1 MESTLSLAQ
10 KAAVTV
16 GADDWHTVELP
27 GVIRLTLCDGPV
39 GVRCEDPTSPS
50 PDDFNKHD
58 SYPATCLPCGAAV
71 GASWN
76 PDAVR
81 YAAAGIA
88 AEAKALGVD
97 VLLGPA
103 MNHKRTPLGG
113 RNFEYISE
121 DPILTGT
128 LAAAYVEGVQSRG
141 VAACVK
147 HFCLNNTEY
156 NRLTIDIEVDED
168 VLRDVYLKG
177 FEIAVKSAAPLCLMG
192 AYVRVDGQ
200 YCCEHERLLTSI
212 LRGEWGYTGTVV
224 SDWRAVHDRVAA
236 LQAGCD
242 LEMPFVSERSAESV
256 VQAVQTGELE
266 ERTLDVAVNRIRS
279 LREAT
284 AVCGDAPDPEAVYL
298 AARTLAEESAVLLK
312 NDGILPLVGKRVA
325 VIGGRAK
332 APKYQGGGSA
342 RLNARHVTNLYDE
355 LSKRMPVTYAE
366 GFTAGETDDA
376 LLAEAERVAKAA
388 DVAIVCLSS
397 PASDDAEDRDRPS
410 MSLEAG
416 AYELVGRLVT
426 TGTPIVLVLQSGAP
440 VAIPCRDTVAA
451 ILETFLAGSGGGEAT
466 ARILTGEVNPS
477 GKLAETY
484 PERYEDCP
492 AAAYYATDPDR
503 MRYGEGFLTGYRY
516 YRTKR
521 VPTAYPF
528 GFGLSYTS
536 FRYDSLSVE
545 AAGEEVV
552 CTVRVTNAGER
563 GGKETVQIYAHLHDG
578 VERELIGYRKEYIPV
593 GETATVTV
601 RVPRERLAVWKD
613 GKTVARD
620 CCEIIAAPHSEAEG
634 VKAAFSK
641 SCRYKQ

>member
-1 MESTLSLAQ
+1 MDLTLSLAQ
-10 KAAVTV
+10 KATATV
-16 GADDWHTVELP
+16 GADDWHTIELP
-27 GVIRLTLCDGPV
+27 QVRRLTLCDGPV

-81 YAAAGIA
+81 EAAAGIA

-121 DPILTGT
+121 DPVLTGT

-156 NRLTIDIEVDED
+156 NRLTIDIDVDED

-192 AYVRVDGQ
+192 AYVRVDGK
-200 YCCEHERLLTSI
+200 YCCENERLLSRI
-212 LRGEWGYTGTVV
+212 LRDEWGYAGTVI
-224 SDWRAVHDRVAA
+224 SDWRAIHDRVAA
-236 LQAGCD
+236 LRAGCD
-242 LEMPFVSERSAESV
+242 LEMPFMSERSAESV
-256 VQAVQTGELE
+256 VQAVQSGELDA
-266 ERTLDVAVNRIRS
+266 RTLDRAIDR
-279 LREAT
+279 LRALGDAT
-284 AVCGDAPDPEAVYL
+284 AGSGEAPDPAQAYL
-298 AARTLAEESAVLLK
+298 AARALAEESAVLLK
-312 NDGILPLVGKRVA
+312 NDGILPLRGKVA

-332 APKYQGGGSA
+332 SPKYQGGGSA
-342 RLNARHVTNLYDE
+342 RMNARQVTSLYDE
-355 LSKRMPVTYAE
+355 LSKRLSITYAE
-366 GFTAGETDDA
+366 GFTAGEADER

-388 DVAIVCLSS
+388 DVAVVCLSS
-397 PASDDAEDRDRPS
+397 PPSDDAEDRDRPS
-410 MSLEAG
+410 MRLEAG
-416 AYELVGRLVT
+416 AYALVERLAAI
-426 TGTPIVLVLQSGAP
+426 GTPIVLVLQSGAP
-440 VAIPCRDTVAA
+440 IEIPCRDKVAA

-492 AAAYYATDPDR
+492 AAAFYGTDPDR

-521 VPTAYPF
+521 VQTAYPF

-545 AAGEEVV
+545 TDGDEIV
-552 CTVRVTNAGER
+552 CSVRVTNTGDR
-563 GGKETVQIYAHLHDG
+563 SGKETVQLYAHLRDG
-578 VERELIGYRKEYIPV
+578 VERELIGYRKAYIPA
-593 GETATVTV
+593 GKTVAV
-601 RVPRERLAVWKD
+601 EIRVPCERLTVWKD
-613 GKTVARD
+613 GATRANNGY
-620 CCEIIAAPHSEAEG
+620 EIIAAPHSEADG
-634 VKAAFSK
+634 VKASFHK
-641 SCRYKQ
+641 ICK